1 MATKKRGELET
12 PENETEVI
20 EQFYD
25 AQSLNPALEQLYAEL
40 GITGEADTTVH
51 VAKIDA
57 DGRGN
62 DANVWKG
69 DPDQYDLESLAKK
82 FGSGSYRVMV
92 YVKLPTGQKVRKVN
106 KTIAWLLSPDD
117 EAKRKLAE
125 TQPQILQAA
134 QAAQPQIDL
143 AGAIREMGQ
152 MFQNTLLAMQQNK
165 PAEQSPLNTLQGI
178 KELASVL
185 VPQHQPQNDSFE
197 KTMRGV
203 ELFMGL
209 QSKLTP
215 TPPITDADGEL
226 SMPAL
231 IMTALKEFKN
241 LRSGSPIQTAQ
252 TQLQQPAQPQQ
263 LPASV
268 PGVPENIVTPE
279 MQAETDEMNIVL
291 NYQLK
296 QANKAAA
303 ANVDPAGY
311 ADTVYTMIPDD
322 VLQMIGNDP
331 QWFDK
336 LAQIAPHVA
345 PFRDWY
351 LKLGEQ
357 IKAFMIEDNLLT
369 PPNSGDTLPPN
380 ANTDSGNGA
389 KSG

>member
-1 MATKKRGELET
+1 MAKTKIEIPAESVAESELQ
-12 PENETEVI
+12 
-20 EQFYD
+20 QFYD
-25 AQSLNPALEQLYAEL
+25 ADSLNPALEQLYAEL
-40 GITGEADTTVH
+40 GITGDADTTVH
-51 VAKIDA
+51 VSKVDA

-92 YVKLPTGQKVRKVN
+92 YVKIPSGQKVRKVN
-106 KTIAWLLSPDD
+106 KTIAWLLSPED
-117 EAKRKLAE
+117 EAKRIAAQ
-125 TQPQILQAA
+125 TQPQVMQQMQPA
-134 QAAQPQIDL
+134 QQQIDL

-165 PAEQSPLNTLQGI
+165 PTEQSPLNTLQGI

-185 VPQHQPQNDSFE
+185 VPQHQPQTDTFE

-241 LRSGSPIQTAQ
+241 LRGNMPTATQTPVA
-252 TQLQQPAQPQQ
+252 AQPQQ
-263 LPASV
+263 LPAPV
-268 PGVPENIVTPE
+268 PGAPENVVTPE
-279 MQAETDEMNIVL
+279 MQAEADEMNIVL

-303 ANVDPAGY
+303 ANVDPAEY
-311 ADTVYTMIPDD
+311 ANTVYSMIPDD

-380 ANTDSGNGA
+380 ANIDSGNGA